1 VQVGEV
7 QESERHARVEGSERR
22 AAIEAPRGSVARV
35 MEPGQPTPRRLLV
48 GRGLLAAGVLAIALA
63 ALNLANAGY
72 GTAPRREFAQ
82 RRSYDM
88 VKEDT
93 HRAFPVTV
101 LLGVG
106 GLFAAMAGGHLVR
119 GSRGA

>member
-1 VQVGEV
+1 M
-7 QESERHARVEGSERR
+7 
-22 AAIEAPRGSVARV
+22 AIV
-35 MEPGQPTPRRLLV
+35 
-48 GRGLLAAGVLAIALA
+48 IA

-72 GTAPRREFAQ
+72 GTTPRRDFAQ

-88 VKEDT
+88 VKQDT

-106 GLFAAMAGGHLVR
+106 GLFAAMAGSRLAR
-119 GSRGA
+119 GGREE